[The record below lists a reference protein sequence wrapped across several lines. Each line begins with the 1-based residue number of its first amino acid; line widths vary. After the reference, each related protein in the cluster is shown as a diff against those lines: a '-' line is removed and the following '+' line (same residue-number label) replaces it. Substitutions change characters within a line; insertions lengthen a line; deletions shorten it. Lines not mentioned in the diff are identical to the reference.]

1 MSNNR
6 FRWDGLEELKAAL
19 RQLPE
24 ELTGEGSHIVEG
36 AANGAAVDVR
46 SGYAGHRRSGNLQ
59 DGVTVE
65 HGVSGFGTSAVV
77 KSNARHA
84 WLFENGSQA
93 RHTAIGANR
102 GSMPPA
108 HVFVPAVMRKRRA
121 MYDELKA
128 MLTRHGLLVS
138 GDA

>member
-6 FRWDGLEELKAAL
+6 LVFNGLDDLRAAL

-24 ELTGEGSHIVEG
+24 ELTGEASHILEA
-36 AANGAAVDVR
+36 AANGAAVDIR
-46 SGYAGHRRSGNLQ
+46 SGYAGHRRSGDLQ
-59 DGVTVE
+59 DKVTVE
-65 HGVSGFGTSAVV
+65 HGVSGFAASAVV
-77 KSNARHA
+77 KSNSRHA

-108 HVFVPAVMRKRRA
+108 HVFVPVLIRKRRA
-121 MYDELKA
+121 MYDQLKDL
-128 MLTRHGLLVS
+128 LTRKGLLVS
-138 GDA
+138 GDV